1 MEKFSLRK
9 ALRFHFPALVFLK
22 IVIVFIHDFF
32 NREETFIESN
42 DRDFSSTRVLDFSN
56 FHISASI
63 VLFTFLHPLK
73 IHVFPGNWGF
83 RPGLK
88 SVNRAWANVRKKVW
102 KFKNRDLAKTR
113 PIKKRSIRFPLT
125 KRSPT
130 IAYSVFEADISRDAS
145 FVPRDSL
152 TSRETNLLTRLRCA
166 PLALFPAASSPPSP
180 Q

>member
-113 PIKKRSIRFPLT
+113 PIKKKIDPV
-125 KRSPT
+125 PVNEA
-130 IAYSVFEADISRDAS
+130 IAYNRVFEAERI
-145 FVPRDSL
+145 FLV
-152 TSRETNLLTRLRCA
+152 TRVSCLVI
-166 PLALFPAASSPPSP
+166 L
-180 Q
+180 

>member
-1 MEKFSLRK
+1 MEKFS
-9 ALRFHFPALVFLK
+9 LRFHFPALVFLK

-42 DRDFSSTRVLDFSN
+42 DRNFSSTRVLDFSN

-113 PIKKRSIRFPLT
+113 PIKKRSIRLT

-130 IAYSVFEADISRDAS
+130 IAYPVFEAERI
-145 FVPRDSL
+145 FLV
-152 TSRETNLLTRLRCA
+152 TRVSCLVI
-166 PLALFPAASSPPSP
+166 L
-180 Q
+180 